1 MFKYVRTFLIA
12 ILKTVL
18 KFIIRQLAWLILLA
32 LVTNFFEDIRK
43 KLLEYIDKF
52 KQKIDESCQTIKKTF
67 RKVVD
72 SITIKLDE
80 MVTKSNQMINSVKSL
95 TALVGI
101 KSQSLEEKVIQ
112 MNAIFE
118 IPKIKKIIEKKG
130 ITVPNLSDDLD
141 EIKTKID
148 TANDEIEKY
157 GLSLTQSR
165 DKVVSELEELP
176 TTQLDSFCETINENT
191 NHIIDNFT
199 LEELT
204 DLLEVGL
211 DRADDKILEETIE
224 NINFDSVI
232 DNDEPEFLKGHKW
245 LKLKHQDKPYKDS
258 KEWKLNDIYRILV
271 TNFSREERLA
281 LATQLGKKDYLKEKG
296 KEDRSKWA

>member
-12 ILKTVL
+12 ILKTIL
-18 KFIIRQLAWLILLA
+18 KFMIRQLAWLIILA
-32 LVTNFFEDIRK
+32 LITNFFEDIRK
-43 KLLEYIDKF
+43 RLLEYIDKF
-52 KQKIDESCQTIKKTF
+52 KRKIDESCQTTKKAF

-80 MVTKSNQMINSVKSL
+80 IVTRSSQLIGSVKNL
-95 TALVGI
+95 TAFISV
-101 KSQSLEEKVIQ
+101 KSQSLEEKITQVNEIL
-112 MNAIFE
+112 E
-118 IPKIKKIIEKKG
+118 IPKIKRIIEKKN
-130 ITVPNLSDDLD
+130 IVVPNFSEFN
-141 EIKTKID
+141 EIKAKID
-148 TANDEIEKY
+148 ATNDEIEKY
-157 GLSLTQSR
+157 NVSLTQSR
-165 DKVVSELEELP
+165 DKIVSELEEIP
-176 TTQLDSFCETINENT
+176 TTQLDGLCRTVNEKADKIIN
-191 NHIIDNFT
+191 NFT

-211 DRADDKILEETIE
+211 DRADDKILEEIIE

-245 LKLKHQDKPYKDS
+245 LKLKHQDEPHKDS

-271 TNFSREERLA
+271 INFSREERLA

>member
-1 MFKYVRTFLIA
+1 MLQYVRTFLIA
-12 ILKTVL
+12 ILKTIL
-18 KFIIRQLAWLILLA
+18 KFLIRQLAWLILLA

-43 KLLEYIDKF
+43 KLLEYIDEF
-52 KQKIDESCQTIKKTF
+52 KQKIDKSCQTTKKAL
-67 RKVVD
+67 KEIVD

-95 TALVGI
+95 TSFIGVKNKL
-101 KSQSLEEKVIQ
+101 LEEKITQ
-112 MNAIFE
+112 IDAIFE

-141 EIKTKID
+141 EIKAKID
-148 TANDEIEKY
+148 ATNGEIQKY
-157 GLSLTQSR
+157 DVSLAQSR
-165 DKVVSELEELP
+165 DKIVSELEEIPNTHLNG
-176 TTQLDSFCETINENT
+176 FCEVINKKADK
-191 NHIIDNFT
+191 IIDNLT

-204 DLLEVGL
+204 ELLEVGL
-211 DRADDKILEETIE
+211 DRADDDMLENTIE

-232 DNDEPEFLKGHKW
+232 DKDEPEFLKGHKW
-245 LKLKHQDKPYKDS
+245 LKLKHQDEPHKDS
-258 KEWKLNDIYRILV
+258 KEWKINDIYRILV